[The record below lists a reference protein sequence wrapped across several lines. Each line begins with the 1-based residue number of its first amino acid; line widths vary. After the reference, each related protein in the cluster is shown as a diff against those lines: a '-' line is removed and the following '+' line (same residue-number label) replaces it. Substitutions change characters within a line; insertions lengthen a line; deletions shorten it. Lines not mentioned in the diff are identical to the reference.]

1 MTWPLLG
8 QKGLSS
14 GAFAVSFREGTIL
27 SPKSESMIFW
37 MLRRWFFCSL
47 EGTPYRKKNTFW
59 ILNLKIQGLVSS
71 HDFSLFSK
79 AVQLQV
85 TQAVRSF
92 SRVFST
98 VGSFSFDPGQR
109 FLTRDVW
116 GTQPFVV
123 FGTAGR
129 WPPSAVVT
137 RFLSNIWSFIS
148 SYIHGLLG
156 LPNSQPPISSNM
168 ITFFSIKVSFWIW
181 GLKKYLDK
189 TSWSWVAFSKRL
201 RWVSLFYLFFFT
213 GWSKA

>member
-71 HDFSLFSK
+71 DDFSLFSK

-92 SRVFST
+92 SRVFS
-98 VGSFSFDPGQR
+98 FDRSEVWIFWSRPKVPYQR
-109 FLTRDVW
+109 RLGNSAVRCFCE
-116 GTQPFVV
+116 
-123 FGTAGR
+123 TAGR
-129 WPPSAVVT
+129 WPPKPQLWLGFYGIFGVEYPWIVGITKLSAT
-137 RFLSNIWSFIS
+137 NIIKYDHISFLSKFIFGFGGCKNI
-148 SYIHGLLG
+148 LTK
-156 LPNSQPPISSNM
+156 Q
-168 ITFFSIKVSFWIW
+168 VE
-181 GLKKYLDK
+181 
-189 TSWSWVAFSKRL
+189 VE
-201 RWVSLFYLFFFT
+201 
-213 GWSKA
+213 

>member
-98 VGSFSFDPGQR
+98 VGSFSFDQAKGSLPETFGELSR
-109 FLTRDVW
+109 SLFLGRQEGDPLPQLW
-116 GTQPFVV
+116 LGFYRI
-123 FGTAGR
+123 FGVLYQVISMDCWDYQTLSHQYHQT
-129 WPPSAVVT
+129 WSHF
-137 RFLSNIWSFIS
+137 FLSKFLFGFGGWKNI
-148 SYIHGLLG
+148 LTK
-156 LPNSQPPISSNM
+156 Q
-168 ITFFSIKVSFWIW
+168 VE
-181 GLKKYLDK
+181 
-189 TSWSWVAFSKRL
+189 VE
-201 RWVSLFYLFFFT
+201 
-213 GWSKA
+213 